1 MPLKLTLSLSFLG
14 TNEFHLSSLLHDEK
28 KKKKKKEE
36 EEEGERERER
46 ERERELWMTTR
57 CYFSNSLFLCVVIYF
72 CIVFT

>member
-28 KKKKKKEE
+28 KKKKEEEEEEKEE
-36 EEEGERERER
+36 EEG

>member
-28 KKKKKKEE
+28 KKKKEEE

-46 ERERELWMTTR
+46 EREN
-57 CYFSNSLFLCVVIYF
+57 CG
-72 CIVFT
+72 